1 MLGKNVFMVC
11 YCVLSLCLSAV
22 AEAPRVLCT
31 TFPIYHATRNVVEG
45 RKGVDVGLLLPA
57 NLGCPHDYSL
67 TPADMQQIQ
76 KADVLVINGLGM
88 EEFVGRPLQR
98 ANPKIKVVDSSK
110 GIPGLIEQE
119 GHHHHHHDEAD
130 GHDDEEE
137 DDHDADRHH
146 FNPHLFA
153 SPKTLA
159 LVVMNIADG
168 LSGVDP
174 EGAEIYKANAA
185 KYSESL
191 VALSGEV
198 KKLKDTLANPRIITQ
213 HGAFDYFARDAGLEI
228 VATIQSHPGQEPSA
242 AEMLKLVGVV
252 REKKPGAVF
261 TEPQYPARIAET
273 LSRETGIKVAKLD
286 PVASGPESAPKDYY
300 IKTMRENIE
309 MLKKTL
315 GTK

>member
-1 MLGKNVFMVC
+1 MLGKNVLMVC
-11 YCVLSLCLSAV
+11 FCVLYLCLSAV
-22 AEAPRVLCT
+22 ADAPRVLCT
-31 TFPIYHATRNVVEG
+31 TFPIYHATRNVVQG
-45 RKGVDVGLLLPA
+45 REGVDVGLLLPA
-57 NLGCPHDYSL
+57 NLGCPHDYTL

-110 GIPGLIEQE
+110 GIPGFIEQE
-119 GHHHHHHDEAD
+119 CHLHHDEAD
-130 GHDDEEE
+130 GDDDEDE
-137 DDHDADRHH
+137 DHHHH

-153 SPKTLA
+153 SPEMLA
-159 LVVMNIADG
+159 LVVRNIAEG

-174 EGAEIYKANAA
+174 EGAGIYKANAA
-185 KYSESL
+185 KYSDSL
-191 VALSGEV
+191 VALSEDV
-198 KKLKDTLANPRIITQ
+198 KKLRDTLANPRIITQ

-242 AEMLKLVGVV
+242 AEMLDLVGVV
-252 REKKPGAVF
+252 KEKKPGAVF
-261 TEPQYPARIAET
+261 TEPQYPARIAEMVA
-273 LSRETGIKVAKLD
+273 RETGIKVAKLD
-286 PVASGPESAPKDYY
+286 PVASGPKNAPLDYY
-300 IKTMRENIE
+300 IKTMRNNIE